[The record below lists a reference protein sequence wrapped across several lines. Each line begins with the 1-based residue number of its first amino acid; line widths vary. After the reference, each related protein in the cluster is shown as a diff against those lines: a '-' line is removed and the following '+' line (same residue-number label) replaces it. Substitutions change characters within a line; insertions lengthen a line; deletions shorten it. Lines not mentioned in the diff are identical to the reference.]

1 MCKTEKP
8 RSMSLRA
15 TPKQPEAPEAPGGAS
30 RLSHVLTVGSNNL
43 HASNAKLVPAFVP
56 ALEQPIDM
64 MAERITRSVK
74 MTRPAPKAPKKAI
87 GMMQAKQPPSLSP
100 MEVEQPP
107 SFPPPPSLSP
117 VAGRVAVKIMG
128 SKTVPLKPERS
139 DQDTAYAWA
148 MMMSSKLP
156 IFETYYGKLQE
167 MFPGQQFAFYT
178 DGDPPDK
185 EDDWKM
191 FAAYVSKQPGNT
203 LTITRKDRRKMPK
216 CVDDWTAK
224 GVQTVYLEV
233 ASDPRKYTLSV
244 TKAVVVMNVVPE
256 TPVFSPQEGMLDG
269 PNFKD
274 FQIYEG
280 EWKVPSKNSSR
291 TILHPT
297 NLENTNI
304 MTRGDME
311 RYLMSNGV
319 GYVVVKSQGQTELE
333 QDFGTYP
340 EPTQVDDNVKI
351 YKNPLEVPR
360 IFQTPI

>member
-1 MCKTEKP
+1 
-8 RSMSLRA
+8 MSLRA
-15 TPKQPEAPEAPGGAS
+15 TPKQPEAPDAPGGAS

-43 HASNAKLVPAFVP
+43 HASNAKLVPAP
-56 ALEQPIDM
+56 APKALKQPIDM

-74 MTRPAPKAPKKAI
+74 MTRPAPKAPKQAI
-87 GMMQAKQPPSLSP
+87 GMMQGDMEFKKPPSLSP
-100 MEVEQPP
+100 A
-107 SFPPPPSLSP
+107 
-117 VAGRVAVKIMG
+117 AGRIAVKIMG
-128 SKTVPLKPERS
+128 SKTVPLKPDRS
-139 DQDTAYAWA
+139 DQDTADAWA
-148 MMMSSKLP
+148 MMMHSKLP
-156 IFETYYGKLQE
+156 IFETYYSKLQE

-191 FAAYVSKQPGNT
+191 FAAYVSMQPGNT
-203 LTITRKDRRKMPK
+203 LTITRKDRRKMHL
-216 CVDDWTAK
+216 VDDWTAK

-233 ASDPRKYTLSV
+233 ASDPRNYTLSV

-256 TPVFSPQEGMLDG
+256 TPVFSQQQGMLDG

-311 RYLMSNGV
+311 RHLMSNGV

-333 QDFGTYP
+333 QDFEAYP

-351 YKNPLEVPR
+351 YKKPP